1 MPFPTPGH
9 LPNSG
14 IELTSLVSPALAGRF
29 FTTEPVNPNFGFF
42 KCGFSVVNR
51 GTTKKKNH
59 LKNGRRVHGILCLH
73 NISHGP
79 GTVPFVGN
87 ILVHTTEMA
96 VAFLQF
102 PGGIFC
108 ELASTVALVSFV
120 FHFPDLSSSCFLF
133 FYILYVSL

>member
-1 MPFPTPGH
+1 MSFPTPGD

-51 GTTKKKNH
+51 GTTKKKKKKH
-59 LKNGRRVHGILCLH
+59 LKNGRRVHDILCLR
-73 NISHGP
+73 NIAHGP

-87 ILVHTTEMA
+87 ILVHTAEMA

-108 ELASTVALVSFV
+108 ELTSTVVLVSFV

-133 FYILYVSL
+133 F